1 MKDAVGCARL
11 FLIAENRLLREA
23 LTRVL
28 AKKDDLDIVGTA
40 SFTPAMV
47 ETIIAASPDL
57 LLFDPPEI
65 RTGLVFLRRL
75 REAMP
80 ILKIVMIGME
90 TSSESLVQ
98 AVREGISGYLL
109 LDASASEIV
118 AAVRFIINGGAVCPP
133 ELCQALF
140 SYVAA
145 QKASLPNFAVQDQ
158 LGLTRREQQLVQMVS
173 HGFTNKEIA
182 AKLNLSEQTVK
193 NHVHSMMR
201 KVGVRNRLQAVET
214 IRVRGLLPAQ

>member
-1 MKDAVGCARL
+1 
-11 FLIAENRLLREA
+11 
-23 LTRVL
+23 
-28 AKKDDLDIVGTA
+28 
-40 SFTPAMV
+40 
-47 ETIIAASPDL
+47 
-57 LLFDPPEI
+57 
-65 RTGLVFLRRL
+65 
-75 REAMP
+75 MP
-80 ILKIVMIGME
+80 NLKTVMIGME
-90 TSSESLVQ
+90 NSSELLVQ

-109 LDASASEIV
+109 MDASASEIV
-118 AAVRFIINGGAVCPP
+118 AAVRFVINGGAVCPP

-140 SYVAA
+140 AYVAA
-145 QKASLPNFAVQDQ
+145 QRPTLPSFEVQNQ

-214 IRVRGLLPAQ
+214 VRTRGFLPV

>member
-1 MKDAVGCARL
+1 MKSAVSCARL

-23 LTRVL
+23 LTRILV
-28 AKKDDLDIVGTA
+28 KKDDLDIVGTA
-40 SFTPAMV
+40 SFTPATV
-47 ETIIAASPDL
+47 DTIVQASPDL

-65 RTGLVFLRRL
+65 RTGLAFLRLL
-75 REAMP
+75 RESMP
-80 ILKIVMIGME
+80 NLKTVMIGME
-90 TSSESLVQ
+90 NSSELLVQ

-109 LDASASEIV
+109 MDASASEIV
-118 AAVRFIINGGAVCPP
+118 AAVRFVINGGAVCPP
-133 ELCQALF
+133 EQCQALF
-140 SYVAA
+140 AYVAA
-145 QKASLPNFAVQDQ
+145 QRPTLPSFEVQNQ

-193 NHVHSMMR
+193 NHVHRMMR

-214 IRVRGLLPAQ
+214 VRTRGFLPV